1 MKLTFVRKD
10 KDKAYV
16 ADRLWLPKSGVRV
29 ESVQNALNFKIN
41 TFGGQSNISLWSE
54 TAHHIICPREFI
66 KAEDYK
72 RYKFPF
78 IDLRPKFNH
87 VDFKC
92 SVVPRD
98 DEQRAAVKA
107 LEENDNGIL
116 NLACG
121 KGKTKISL
129 LKIAQKQ
136 TSTLIVVPDGGILS
150 QWEEA
155 ILGNKS
161 KGIKPSLTFK
171 GQMGLIRGPIF
182 DWARPITLALVT
194 TLWQRIEQGSVPE
207 EMFKYFGLV
216 VWDEVHQIG
225 APKFSLTATPFYGDR
240 IGLTATVSREDG
252 LDPIYRYN
260 IGEPFYSDLKQSL
273 IPDTI
278 IQQTPVTLD
287 MSKAESANGIV
298 NVSLLRA
305 LLGRDLTGNMFR
317 YWKIMDAVKEG
328 RKILCLSHS
337 VDQLKLMQC
346 LFPGS
351 GLIIGDT
358 PQNARMD
365 ILRNSKICFAIAKL
379 GATGVDDD
387 KLDTL
392 FWITPFKSVNM
403 LQQSMGRIQRASPD
417 KKKPLMIVFDDW
429 SVLTLR
435 KLVMRI
441 KFQLRKWKYPTVTR
455 PPGGVIPE
463 ISDKALMKKYFLML
477 DSLSGIEEVVDD
489 E

>member
-1 MKLTFVRKD
+1 M
-10 KDKAYV
+10 
-16 ADRLWLPKSGVRV
+16 
-29 ESVQNALNFKIN
+29 
-41 TFGGQSNISLWSE
+41 
-54 TAHHIICPREFI
+54 
-66 KAEDYK
+66 
-72 RYKFPF
+72 
-78 IDLRPKFNH
+78 
-87 VDFKC
+87 
-92 SVVPRD
+92 
-98 DEQRAAVKA
+98 
-107 LEENDNGIL
+107 
-116 NLACG
+116 
-121 KGKTKISL
+121 
-129 LKIAQKQ
+129 
-136 TSTLIVVPDGGILS
+136 VPDGGILS

-417 KKKPLMIVFDDW
+417 KKKPLMVVFDDW

-441 KFQLRKWKYPTVTR
+441 KFQLRKWKYPMVTR